1 MEASRPDPVDLA
13 QFTPGESHLDVLKVV
28 GPPLTSAKQAD
39 NSCDIYQLYVHG
51 PDSGGKAA
59 LAAGEA
65 VVDIFTIGLA
75 EVIFTPAE
83 IATKNSKYPVTFCYG
98 ADDKL
103 VSIQADER
111 PAGQVDTAAATSSTK
126 APGAAP

>member
-1 MEASRPDPVDLA
+1 
-13 QFTPGESHLDVLKVV
+13 VLKAV
-28 GPPLTSAKQAD
+28 GPPLTSAKQGD

-51 PDSGGKAA
+51 PDAGGKAA

-65 VVDIFTIGLA
+65 VADIFTIGLA

-83 IATKNSKYPVTFCYG
+83 IVTKNSKYPVTFCYG
-98 ADDKL
+98 TDDKL

-111 PAGQVDTAAATSSTK
+111 PAGQVDTAAASSGPK
-126 APGAAP
+126 GPGAPP